1 MNGKKA
7 SRIITVPNTGILFN
21 GWSLDPKQDPTGP
34 MTVKIY
40 IDDELIK
47 EFNYE
52 VINRKEFKKKVK
64 K

>member
-1 MNGKKA
+1 M
-7 SRIITVPNTGILFN
+7 
-21 GWSLDPKQDPTGP
+21 DPKVDPTGP

-40 IDDELIK
+40 IDGELIK